1 MKKTERI
8 CSTRIRTGYDR
19 LRVAKVQ
26 DIYRKPD
33 IRSSIYFNYTTLF
46 TVFIRVVSFLV
57 CTQRRRGGDY
67 IFIKL
72 FFFEELY
79 KDTIET
85 DLIGFPLLDDFTPQY
100 T

>member
-1 MKKTERI
+1 VYTKKER
-8 CSTRIRTGYDR
+8 R
-19 LRVAKVQ
+19 
-26 DIYRKPD
+26 
-33 IRSSIYFNYTTLF
+33 
-46 TVFIRVVSFLV
+46 
-57 CTQRRRGGDY
+57 GDY